1 MEQQVEERKGGYKDC
16 GESLLDIELKVTYA
30 MLSHAPYLV
39 TDQQHDPG
47 KLRPINGHQL
57 DISSG
62 SCGLPQR
69 RSHTVFMLYMV
80 LVLWR
85 RELPLRDLRK
95 SGPGFPSSIVICV
108 YRENLHDYE
117 PSSQSWQS
125 VNQSRYRAM
134 CEDGNDCL
142 PPVKRWHK
150 VRDPVPMIGDV
161 RRTDR

>member
-69 RSHTVFMLYMV
+69 RSHTVFMLYGTSAG
-80 LVLWR
+80 
-85 RELPLRDLRK
+85 EAQALPERLAK
-95 SGPGFPSSIVICV
+95 KWP
-108 YRENLHDYE
+108 
-117 PSSQSWQS
+117 
-125 VNQSRYRAM
+125 
-134 CEDGNDCL
+134 
-142 PPVKRWHK
+142 
-150 VRDPVPMIGDV
+150 
-161 RRTDR
+161 